1 MFDTLLAG
9 FLQPGILFNCLI
21 EIQVHFN
28 ITSHLDAVRI
38 RGYSVLITS
47 AIWKF
52 QLKQN
57 DMQEVRFP
65 SYLPFPFVNMVHR
78 IRSCVLLP
86 LNLLLFLVN
95 FRKFV
100 KHIGKSFL
108 FLFLLSLDSLLTYCD
123 FVFCSLRI
131 TRDDSRMQ
139 CLIIN
144 ATLLSG
150 SSEAQRSK
158 SDFADSQ
165 SLSAS
170 CASPRRNHALAVSAF
185 SSIALC

>member
-1 MFDTLLAG
+1 MLFGSVAIPFSSLL
-9 FLQPGILFNCLI
+9 Q
-21 EIQVHFN
+21 HK
-28 ITSHLDAVRI
+28 R
-38 RGYSVLITS
+38 VLVQST
-47 AIWKF
+47 
-52 QLKQN
+52 
-57 DMQEVRFP
+57 MQEVRFP

-185 SSIALC
+185 SSIALCQKSLIMDFMLYAFLTTDM

>member
-1 MFDTLLAG
+1 MLFGSVAIPFSSLL
-9 FLQPGILFNCLI
+9 Q
-21 EIQVHFN
+21 HK
-28 ITSHLDAVRI
+28 R
-38 RGYSVLITS
+38 VLVQST
-47 AIWKF
+47 
-52 QLKQN
+52 
-57 DMQEVRFP
+57 MHEVRFP

-185 SSIALC
+185 SSIALCQKSEIMGFMFNALQQTCNV

>member
-1 MFDTLLAG
+1 
-9 FLQPGILFNCLI
+9 
-21 EIQVHFN
+21 
-28 ITSHLDAVRI
+28 
-38 RGYSVLITS
+38 
-47 AIWKF
+47 
-52 QLKQN
+52 
-57 DMQEVRFP
+57 MQEVRFT

-78 IRSCVLLP
+78 IRSCVFLP

-131 TRDDSRMQ
+131 TRDDSRISMSTMQ

-185 SSIALC
+185 SSIALCQKSLILWTLCSMPSLQQTCNV

>member
-1 MFDTLLAG
+1 MLFGSVAIPFSSLL
-9 FLQPGILFNCLI
+9 Q
-21 EIQVHFN
+21 HK
-28 ITSHLDAVRI
+28 R
-38 RGYSVLITS
+38 VLVQST
-47 AIWKF
+47 
-52 QLKQN
+52 
-57 DMQEVRFP
+57 MQEVRFP

-108 FLFLLSLDSLLTYCD
+108 FFFLLSLDSLLTYCD

-131 TRDDSRMQ
+131 TRDDSRISIYTMQ
-139 CLIIN
+139 RLLIIN
-144 ATLLSG
+144 ATLLPG

-185 SSIALC
+185 SSIALCQKSEIMGFMVYAFLTTDM

>member
-1 MFDTLLAG
+1 
-9 FLQPGILFNCLI
+9 
-21 EIQVHFN
+21 
-28 ITSHLDAVRI
+28 
-38 RGYSVLITS
+38 
-47 AIWKF
+47 
-52 QLKQN
+52 
-57 DMQEVRFP
+57 MQEVRFT

-131 TRDDSRMQ
+131 TRDDSRIGMSTMQ

-150 SSEAQRSK
+150 SREAQRSK

-185 SSIALC
+185 SSIALCQKSLIMGFMFNALQQTCNV